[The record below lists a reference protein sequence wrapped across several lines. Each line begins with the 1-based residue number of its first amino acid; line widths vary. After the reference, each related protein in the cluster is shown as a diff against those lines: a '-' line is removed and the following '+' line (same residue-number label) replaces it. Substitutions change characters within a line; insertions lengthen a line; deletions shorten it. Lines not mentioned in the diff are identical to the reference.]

1 MSLCLAAA
9 ALLRRRKPLPLGPLP
24 PAHALLMAAVS
35 ATIFAGTLLSAV
47 AEIRDTRWSWRG
59 RSRTTPLRWL
69 LCFPPG
75 VEMEAGT
82 ATQAAAD
89 AAVAAAH
96 AAVAVVRLTNKG
108 RSAHAGE
115 HRGPA
120 AAAVRIQTAFRG
132 FLVSIYQNQQDQLP
146 STANTA
152 ISCCAVFLP

>member
-1 MSLCLAAA
+1 
-9 ALLRRRKPLPLGPLP
+9 
-24 PAHALLMAAVS
+24 MAAVS

-47 AEIRDTRWSWRG
+47 VEIRDTRWSWRG

-96 AAVAVVRLTNKG
+96 AAVAVVRLPT
-108 RSAHAGE
+108 RAAPPM
-115 HRGPA
+115 PA
-120 AAAVRIQTAFRG
+120 
-132 FLVSIYQNQQDQLP
+132 
-146 STANTA
+146 STADRRSRRSGSRRHSEA
-152 ISCCAVFLP
+152 SW